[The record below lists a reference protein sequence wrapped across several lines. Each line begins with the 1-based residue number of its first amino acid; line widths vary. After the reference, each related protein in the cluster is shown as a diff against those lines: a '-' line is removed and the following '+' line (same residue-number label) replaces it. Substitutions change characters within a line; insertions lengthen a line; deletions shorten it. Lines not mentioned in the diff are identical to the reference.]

1 MTTLAKHI
9 RGSLYLVRRDL
20 HAALVDLS
28 RFENSTGIDRDSGE
42 ALKPDE
48 ISFLVSECE
57 EDPAPL
63 SEEDH
68 EVLKDILLVD
78 PKAARPLKALSA
90 GLGLLDIFSD
100 ILGAGKRNRAEKKKE
115 DKRAKDWLA
124 QVGPKVTNLEKAL
137 QKNQGLSD
145 LLENAL
151 LDGTVTNPE
160 TLKLLDQYLKAH
172 PDDASH
178 LTEDDLRDLDLGGEK
193 QKEKDPDPTPV
204 LMPLDRFV
212 QLFKVKLDPE
222 LTKKLAWVKPE
233 NFAQTLK
240 DLKIYLPAGV
250 EVGISSAE
258 TKKDADKNFKNR
270 VVHLLFRT
278 FEEQY
283 QFIKKYKLIKGD
295 GAGNNVYSTKPV
307 IRMPATTSPSK

>member
-9 RGSLYLVRRDL
+9 RGSLFLVRRDL

-28 RFENSTGIDRDSGE
+28 RFENSTGINSGSGE
-42 ALKPDE
+42 VLGPDE
-48 ISFLVSECE
+48 ISNLVSECE
-57 EDPAPL
+57 EDLAPL
-63 SEEDH
+63 SEDDH

-90 GLGLLDIFSD
+90 WGLENIFSD
-100 ILGAGKRNRAEKKKE
+100 LLGAGKKNKADKKKE
-115 DKRAKDWLA
+115 DKRAKEWLA

-178 LTEDDLRDLDLGGEK
+178 LTEDDLKDLDLGGEK

-212 QLFKVKLDPE
+212 QLFKAKLDPE
-222 LTKKLAWVKPE
+222 LVKKLAWVKPE

-240 DLKIYLPAGV
+240 DLKIFLPAGV
-250 EVGISSAE
+250 EVGVSSAE
-258 TKKDADKNFKNR
+258 TKKDADQNFKNR

-295 GAGNNVYSTKPV
+295 GAGNNTYSTKPV